1 MKKLISTILL
11 LYSFV
16 ILSQETNSNNFNY
29 NPIEFSGFITNS
41 TIINYS
47 PVPKNYFSELED
59 NFKKLNDLQINLPKL
74 TSGKQTFFY
83 TKNEFKGLYNVY
95 SSENGEVRI
104 YQSYFNTADFTPTC
118 AMPGP
123 VSNGDTGDL
132 VGAIV
137 RSLLS
142 DLDLKIKVGKRHT
155 ISFF

>member
-1 MKKLISTILL
+1 MEKLISTILL

-83 TKNEFKGLYNVY
+83 TKNEFTGLYNVY

-123 VSNGDTGDL
+123 VSNGDTVDL